1 MQSLFLK
8 MLSIGVVMHSVATVG
23 VNPAL
28 NGVLFS
34 CHDGV
39 LNLYWEFNESYLRL
53 VAADGFRLGY
63 IDTEIDN
70 SNEFSFLLNLKTM
83 RELPKILSAY
93 SDTYF
98 TLVFDTLGCKEG
110 NKMTF
115 VWIFLGGLLGAAVS
129 ALLFAASDT
138 VYNELLKERKNNQQ
152 LAEKIAELQ
161 KELLYYKAVA
171 DKFSSIF
178 KDRVV

>member
-1 MQSLFLK
+1 
-8 MLSIGVVMHSVATVG
+8 
-23 VNPAL
+23 
-28 NGVLFS
+28 
-34 CHDGV
+34 
-39 LNLYWEFNESYLRL
+39 
-53 VAADGFRLGY
+53 
-63 IDTEIDN
+63 
-70 SNEFSFLLNLKTM
+70 
-83 RELPKILSAY
+83 
-93 SDTYF
+93 
-98 TLVFDTLGCKEG
+98 
-110 NKMTF
+110 MTF